1 MRWRCSMS
9 PLCRCSFITTS
20 FSQTN
25 IHAYPWHLYKFE
37 LGGAKSVKSSPR
49 RCYCLGEF
57 LRCHQQDRLGSSRHS
72 HSATAFREGIES
84 GRVDFIWP
92 FDWKGGSCHV
102 LRCFQFFCYLCLK
115 GVMWEQQEGVLHL
128 VWEWCLH
135 IKFLAVTKS
144 HCVPNLQ
151 IMMWICSP
159 CELEWNSFALTST
172 DIDMSLDLLL
182 SIEPLE
188 APSANGDTQSYAAGF
203 LEGALTHTRSASET
217 REFFMWLLRI
227 CTCDMETLIRW
238 VVHILCFHIF
248 FGLGEHATIL
258 ALIDESWRNPPY

>member
-1 MRWRCSMS
+1 MMGIADRIEQMSSLSLTKFHFLGNRSPQGIFVGGSGLAWAFQPVMRWRCSMS

-92 FDWKGGSCHV
+92 VDWKGGSCHV

-135 IKFLAVTKS
+135 
-144 HCVPNLQ
+144 
-151 IMMWICSP
+151 
-159 CELEWNSFALTST
+159 
-172 DIDMSLDLLL
+172 L
-182 SIEPLE
+182 S
-188 APSANGDTQSYAAGF
+188 NF
-203 LEGALTHTRSASET
+203 
-217 REFFMWLLRI
+217 
-227 CTCDMETLIRW
+227 
-238 VVHILCFHIF
+238 
-248 FGLGEHATIL
+248 
-258 ALIDESWRNPPY
+258 